1 MTNRQTFVAVLAI
14 SVLALALG
22 LLFVA
27 PRLAASPSEPAE
39 SASLLN
45 PLKQQEVTTGFT
57 IAELYQAVHRD
68 IAAGLYDEAGILK
81 PAQWTYDEVAGTC
94 RAAITLARQQ
104 GRNRFAPT
112 PTPPLD
118 RLETY
123 AYATGRS
130 RESDGTTTTT
140 KTFPQVAAVRAS
152 YVQPTPGKINRA
164 AVRVD
169 ATSWD
174 GWKGRPIA
182 IVADGV
188 AVLQTPKGTQT
199 AAYMTVLTGLLADV
213 SQQTALARLPL
224 PPPSWDAGIS
234 TLQLHE
240 GSGRVLLASNAIAAK
255 HRTAVLHISTG
266 PLPDCDSLNLRWER
280 PAVVVV
286 RALTGQPHQ
295 DWN

>member
-1 MTNRQTFVAVLAI
+1 MMNRQAFVAILAI

-22 LLFVA
+22 LIFLA
-27 PRLAASPSEPAE
+27 PRFTANSSESAE
-39 SASLLN
+39 YASLLN

-57 IAELYQAVHRD
+57 IAELYQAMHQD
-68 IAAGLYDEAGILK
+68 IAAGLYDEAGILN
-81 PAQWTYDEVAGTC
+81 PAQWTYDELAGAC
-94 RAAITLARQQ
+94 RAAITLAKQK

-123 AYATGRS
+123 AYARGTS
-130 RESDGTTTTT
+130 KESDGTTTTV

-152 YVQPTPGKINRA
+152 YVQPTPGKINRSP
-164 AVRVD
+164 VRVD

-188 AVLQTPKGTQT
+188 AVLQTPKGTKT
-199 AAYMTVLTGLLADV
+199 DAYLTVLTGPLPDV

-224 PPPSWDAGIS
+224 PPPAWDAGIS
-234 TLQLHE
+234 TLQLHG
-240 GSGRVLLASNAIAAK
+240 GSGRVLLASNAIPTK

-266 PLPDCDSLNLRWER
+266 PLPDCGSLNLRWEL

-295 DWN
+295 DW